1 MKKIKFLLLGA
12 VTGLIAGLWFGI
24 NIGKDRNIFSN
35 PFAEREFTQ
44 KVKESAGEVVQD
56 TKKAIRN
63 SLDD

>member
-12 VTGLIAGLWFGI
+12 VTGMVIGLWFGI

-35 PFAEREFTQ
+35 PFEERAFTQ
-44 KVKESAGEVVQD
+44 QVKESAEEVVHD
-56 TKKAIRN
+56 TKKAIRD